1 MLCAGQMK
9 AAKNIVI
16 ADHALGHKRRV
27 VPILVT
33 A

>member
-9 AAKNIVI
+9 SAKNIVI

-27 VPILVT
+27 IPILV
-33 A
+33 AA